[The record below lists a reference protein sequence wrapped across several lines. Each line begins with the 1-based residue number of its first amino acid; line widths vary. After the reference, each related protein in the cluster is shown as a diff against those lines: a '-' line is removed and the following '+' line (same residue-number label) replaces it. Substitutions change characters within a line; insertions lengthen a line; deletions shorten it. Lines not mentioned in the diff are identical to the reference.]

1 VPGGEAFSAFQ
12 RNELNKVITEAERL
26 SGHHFAVHV
35 GPSDGDPRA
44 HAEVLHAELDD
55 PSNSILIHVDPRQRA
70 LEIVTGK
77 TVRANLS
84 NRQAAFAAIN
94 MQSAFATGDLE
105 RGIRAGVQQLAQ
117 LSKPE
122 RSLHTDTP

>member
-1 VPGGEAFSAFQ
+1 
-12 RNELNKVITEAERL
+12 
-26 SGHHFAVHV
+26 
-35 GPSDGDPRA
+35 
-44 HAEVLHAELDD
+44 
-55 PSNSILIHVDPRQRA
+55 VDPRQRA